1 MIIKFIYLMRKD
13 LFSVVI
19 GMISL
24 VFAGCSQSR
33 QIQVSNLKL
42 EQMVK
47 PLGVNVTQP
56 RFSWQIAS
64 SAPDLVQT
72 TYQIQ
77 VAADPA
83 ELKAGKNLLWDSGV
97 VTSDTS
103 IWVSYGGKALEPG
116 KYYYWRVKIGT
127 NQGAT
132 GWTEIER
139 WSMAPDP
146 ASLKALWIGEDT
158 LSNTGEFRHKR
169 E

>member
-1 MIIKFIYLMRKD
+1 MRKD

-64 SAPDLVQT
+64 STPDLVQT

-77 VAADPA
+77 VAADPE
-83 ELKAGKNLLWDSGV
+83 ELAVGFRCRNFGYFYLGVLRWEGSGARKVLLL
-97 VTSDTS
+97 
-103 IWVSYGGKALEPG
+103 AC
-116 KYYYWRVKIGT
+116 
-127 NQGAT
+127 
-132 GWTEIER
+132 
-139 WSMAPDP
+139 
-146 ASLKALWIGEDT
+146 
-158 LSNTGEFRHKR
+158 
-169 E
+169 

>member
-1 MIIKFIYLMRKD
+1 MRKD

-24 VFAGCSQSR
+24 VFTGCSQNQ
-33 QIQVSNLKL
+33 QIQISNLKL

-83 ELKAGKNLLWDSGV
+83 ELKAGAGRERRLL
-97 VTSDTS
+97 
-103 IWVSYGGKALEPG
+103 AAPG
-116 KYYYWRVKIGT
+116 RT
-127 NQGAT
+127 
-132 GWTEIER
+132 
-139 WSMAPDP
+139 DP
-146 ASLKALWIGEDT
+146 A
-158 LSNTGEFRHKR
+158 
-169 E
+169 